1 MAIVK
6 MKITVELSVKLQ
18 SSLTAMF
25 KFQMSTTFLFWV
37 SSHET
42 QQALQLNKD
51 HCSTAGQRKVQSFS
65 LPFFYST
72 QHACHLTLLTQKR
85 FHHSATSSF
94 MPKRNIVFKGRTMLI
109 HKSEK
114 LETFLAQSQP
124 PHTNRYKL
132 NYLKAQ
138 HQSPECNVSYHSLL
152 Y

>member
-1 MAIVK
+1 MIKIRSPIHWKAVAIVK

-25 KFQMSTTFLFWV
+25 KFQMSTIFLFWV

-94 MPKRNIVFKGRTMLI
+94 MPKRNIVFKGRTILI
-109 HKSEK
+109 HKIEK
-114 LETFLAQSQP
+114 FSKNFWHRVNP
-124 PHTNRYKL
+124 PTQTDIN
-132 NYLKAQ
+132 
-138 HQSPECNVSYHSLL
+138 
-152 Y
+152 